1 METYPLGGQIA
12 QSGQGSNPLVR
23 GVKDAEV
30 LKVVATVT
38 DEQFAARAL
47 VRDWARNATSG
58 PGGTA
63 AIRDVEQGKTDAWR
77 PVFSRLA
84 ELGIFGVAIPEESGG
99 AGGSIEDLCAMVEEA
114 AKALVPGP
122 VATTALATLVV
133 SDPDLLGALASG
145 ERFAG
150 LALEGEIEFDGAT
163 SKASGTLPFAL
174 GVAEGAVLLA
184 PADGKWLLIDTGGAG
199 VQIEPLAASDFS
211 RPLARVVL
219 NSATATVVSDT
230 RARVE
235 ELAATVLAAEAAG
248 ITRWSLE
255 TAVDY
260 AKVREQF
267 GKPIGSFQAIKH
279 ICAEMLCRAE
289 QAEVA
294 AADAARAAAEGD
306 ESQFSIAAALAA
318 STGIAAVKANVKD
331 CIQVLGGIGCTWE
344 HDAHLYLRR
353 AHAIGRFLGGAETW
367 LRRITA
373 LTQAGVRRRLEIDLT
388 EVEDRRAE
396 IAAAVAQ
403 IAELPEEKRQ
413 AALAEAGL
421 QAPHWPAPYGRGA
434 GPAEQLLIDQELTA
448 AGVARPDLVIGWWAA
463 PTILEHGTPE
473 QVERFVPGTT
483 RGEFLWCQLFSE
495 PGAGSD
501 LASLRTKAVRTE
513 GGWNLTGQKVWTSA
527 AHKAKWGVC
536 LARTDP
542 DAPKHKG
549 ITYFL
554 VEMSSPGIEIRP
566 LREITGDSLF
576 NEVFLDNVFVPDEL
590 VVGEVNDGWRLARTT
605 LANERVAMANG
616 TALGNPMEELLELLA
631 ELDLDAAQ
639 QDRLGRLIVTAQ
651 TGALLDQRIAQLAVG
666 GQDPG
671 AQSSVRKLIGVR
683 YRQALAEFTMDVS
696 EGGGLVDRRA
706 DGDRAV
712 FDFLNTRCLTIAGGT
727 EQILLT
733 VAAERLLGLPR

>member
-1 METYPLGGQIA
+1 
-12 QSGQGSNPLVR
+12 
-23 GVKDAEV
+23 
-30 LKVVATVT
+30 VVATVT
-38 DEQFAARAL
+38 DEQFAAREL
-47 VRDWARNATSG
+47 VRDWARK
-58 PGGTA
+58 GGTA
-63 AIRDVEQGKTDAWR
+63 AIREIEQGNFDAWR
-77 PVFSRLA
+77 PVFASLA
-84 ELGIFGVAIPEESGG
+84 ELGLFGVAVAEDCGG

-114 AKALVPGP
+114 AKALVAGP
-122 VATTALATLVV
+122 VATTALATVILSEVG
-133 SDPDLLGALASG
+133 SSPELLGALASG

-150 LALEGEIEFDGAT
+150 VALEGDLQFDGRTSRAT
-163 SKASGTLPFAL
+163 GTLPWVL
-174 GVAEGAVLLA
+174 GAAEGGVLILSA
-184 PADGKWLLIDTGGAG
+184 GGKTLLVDTLSDGVL
-199 VQIEPLAASDFS
+199 IEPLRATDFS
-211 RPLARVVL
+211 RPLAKVVL
-219 NSATATVVSDT
+219 TSAPATLITES
-230 RARVE
+230 ARVE

-248 ITRWSLE
+248 MTRWSLD
-255 TAVDY
+255 TAVAY

-267 GKPIGSFQAIKH
+267 GKPIGSFQAVKH
-279 ICAEMLCRAE
+279 LCSEMLCRAE

-294 AADAARAAAEGD
+294 AADAARAAAEPD
-306 ESQFSIAAALAA
+306 ADQFSIAAALAA
-318 STGIAAVKANVKD
+318 STGIAAAKANVKD

-353 AHAIGRFLGGAETW
+353 AHAIGRFLGGAECW

-373 LTQAGVRRRLEIDLT
+373 LTQAGVRRRLGIDLSG
-388 EVEDRRAE
+388 VEERRPE
-396 IAAAVAQ
+396 IAAAVAEV
-403 IAELPEEKRQ
+403 AALPQDQRQ

-434 GPAEQLLIDQELTA
+434 SPAEQLLIDQEMSA
-448 AGVARPDLVIGWWAA
+448 AGVVRPDLVIGWWAA
-463 PTILEHGTPE
+463 PTVLEHGTPE
-473 QVERFVPGTT
+473 QVERFVPATL

-501 LASLRTKAVRTE
+501 LASLRTKAVRGD
-513 GGWNLTGQKVWTSA
+513 GGWLLTGQKVWTSA
-527 AHKAKWGVC
+527 AHKARWGVC

-554 VEMSSPGIEIRP
+554 VDMKSSGIEIRP
-566 LREITGDSLF
+566 LREITGDALF
-576 NEVFLDNVFVPDEL
+576 NEVFLDNVFVPDEM
-590 VVGEVNDGWRLARTT
+590 VVGTVNDGWRLARTT
-605 LANERVAMANG
+605 LANERIAMASG
-616 TALGNPMEELLELLA
+616 TALGNPMEALLKVLA
-631 ELDLDAAQ
+631 EADLDVAQ

-683 YRQALAEFTMDVS
+683 YRQALAEYAMDVS
-696 EGGGLVDRRA
+696 EGGGLVHN
-706 DGDRAV
+706 RAV

>member
-1 METYPLGGQIA
+1 M
-12 QSGQGSNPLVR
+12 
-23 GVKDAEV
+23 
-30 LKVVATVT
+30 VATVT

-47 VRDWARNATSG
+47 VRDWARNSTSG
-58 PGGTA
+58 PGGTT
-63 AIRDVEQGKTDAWR
+63 AIRDVEQGKPDAWR
-77 PVFSRLA
+77 PVYSRLA
-84 ELGIFGVAIPEESGG
+84 ELGIFGVAIPEELGG

-122 VATTALATLVV
+122 VATTALVTVV
-133 SDPDLLGALASG
+133 LSEADPAPELLGALAAG

-150 LALEGEIEFDGAT
+150 LALEGDVEFDGTT

-174 GVAEGAVLLA
+174 GVADGAVLLA
-184 PADGKWLLIDTGGAG
+184 PAGGKWLLIDTGAEG

-219 NSATATVVSDT
+219 SAAPATAVSDT
-230 RARVE
+230 RTRVE

-373 LTQAGVRRRLEIDLT
+373 LTQAGVRRRLGIDLT
-388 EVEDRRAE
+388 EVEDQRAE
-396 IAAAVAQ
+396 IAAAVAR
-403 IAELPEEKRQ
+403 IAELPEDQRQ

-434 GPAEQLLIDQELTA
+434 GPAEQLLIDQELAA

-631 ELDLDAAQ
+631 ELDLDAAA

-683 YRQALAEFTMDVS
+683 YRQALAEFTMDS
-696 EGGGLVDRRA
+696 SDGGGLVDRRA

>member
-1 METYPLGGQIA
+1 M
-12 QSGQGSNPLVR
+12 
-23 GVKDAEV
+23 
-30 LKVVATVT
+30 VATVT

-63 AIRDVEQGKTDAWR
+63 AIREVEQGKPDAWR

-133 SDPDLLGALASG
+133 TDPELLEALAAG

-150 LALEGEIEFDGAT
+150 LALEGDVRLDGAT
-163 SKASGTLPFAL
+163 STASGTLPFTL
-174 GVAEGAVLLA
+174 GAADDGVLLA
-184 PADGKWLLIDTGGAG
+184 RADGKWLLIDAAG
-199 VQIEPLAASDFS
+199 EGVRVEPLQATDFS

-219 NSATATVVSDT
+219 SSAPATVLSET
-230 RARVE
+230 GTRVE

-248 ITRWSLE
+248 ITRWALE

-279 ICAEMLCRAE
+279 LCAEMLCRAE

-294 AADAARAAAEGD
+294 ASDAARAAGD
-306 ESQFSIAAALAA
+306 GDASQFSIAAALAA
-318 STGIAAVKANVKD
+318 STCITTVKANVKD

-353 AHAIGRFLGGAETW
+353 AHAIGRFLGGPERW
-367 LRRITA
+367 QRRITA
-373 LTQAGVRRRLEIDLT
+373 LTQDGVRRRLGIDLT
-388 EVEDRRAE
+388 EVEGRRAE
-396 IAAAVAQ
+396 IAAAVAE
-403 IAELPEEKRQ
+403 IAELPAEKRQ
-413 AALAEAGL
+413 VGLAEAGL
-421 QAPHWPAPYGRGA
+421 QAPHWPKPYGRA
-434 GPAEQLLIDQELTA
+434 ASPAEQLLIDQELAA
-448 AGVARPDLVIGWWAA
+448 AGVERPDLVIGWWAA

-473 QVERFVPGTT
+473 QIEQFVPGTL

-501 LASLRTKAVRTE
+501 LASLRTKAVRGD
-513 GGWNLTGQKVWTSA
+513 GGWLLTGQKVWTSA
-527 AHKAKWGVC
+527 AHKARWGVC

-554 VEMSSPGIEIRP
+554 VDMKSPGIDIRP

-576 NEVFLDNVFVPDEL
+576 NEVFLDNVFVPDEM

-616 TALGNPMEELLELLA
+616 TALGNPMEELLTLLA
-631 ELDLDAAQ
+631 ARELDVAE
-639 QDRLGRLIVTAQ
+639 QDRLARLIILAQ

-683 YRQALAEFTMDVS
+683 YRQALAEFTMDAA
-696 EGGGLVDRRA
+696 EGGGLVDCRA